1 MTKTT
6 KGSIKSHRKSLFKFG
21 MNIILIIETQIKLT
35 RGVQIPK
42 YYVLFPETLC
52 GSLSDFFLVFRIA
65 LTEC

>member
-1 MTKTT
+1 
-6 KGSIKSHRKSLFKFG
+6 